1 MQQFPPQC
9 VWDDATNVYLWF
21 SHVMSLSLKMIIF
34 LRKLIFA
41 EKATNVFGPYKGL
54 PFLHL
59 YTCERRE
66 KLVLKRERDICKF
79 SCRGTLLFYEKSVMS
94 FSLVHV
100 HNLLLYIVLRYAISS
115 KTPTTVL
122 FQLHLSVD
130 GKYVSTILMLLQQ
143 ARTRFSETNNW
154 RYLCAYFE

>member
-1 MQQFPPQC
+1 
-9 VWDDATNVYLWF
+9 
-21 SHVMSLSLKMIIF
+21 MSLSLKMIIF
-34 LRKLIFA
+34 LHKLIFA

-59 YTCERRE
+59 YTCERRG
-66 KLVLKRERDICKF
+66 KTGAQKRERDICKF

-130 GKYVSTILMLLQQ
+130 GKYVS
-143 ARTRFSETNNW
+143 S
-154 RYLCAYFE
+154 